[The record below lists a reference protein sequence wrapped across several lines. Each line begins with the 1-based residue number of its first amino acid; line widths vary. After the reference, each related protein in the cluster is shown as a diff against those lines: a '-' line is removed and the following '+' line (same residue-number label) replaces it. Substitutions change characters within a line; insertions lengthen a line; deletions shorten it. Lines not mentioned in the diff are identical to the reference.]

1 MPSIGEQGWGNLV
14 SNNFEILDTI
24 SNTFNTQISNINEN
38 LTTLNL
44 ATASGTRI
52 LMIPMP
58 QDSVPTV
65 TVSTNNTAYNSN
77 TRTYI
82 SISSY
87 NTPINIQSI
96 SNSYSKCMI
105 IISACGN
112 ITISGN
118 IDTYPTNLRNETPPD
133 DYNTNQYTTTISFN
147 RNYYTY
153 NPITLTYTANQNNS
167 QLIMQYSDYINFVNK
182 TIPTSTQTE
191 HVGQYTLSIP
201 FAVVTGGKNNNSS
214 YVNGGA
220 GTASNTCTGGG
231 GGVVSSVSTA
241 YSGKG
246 GTGCIFGQYSG
257 AGSSDIT
264 GGNGNSNNGYGYGG
278 YGSYKYRCALVII
291 ANGNV
296 TINGSITQV
305 GNDGSSSSGGYGGGA
320 YFYGLSTYGAG
331 GGGGAPVFIYYT
343 GTYTNNGTINTA
355 GGNGNK
361 NDDEFTVGTG
371 GAGGIQTTKITI

>member
-1 MPSIGEQGWGNLV
+1 MGTYTPNYNLYMPSIGEQGWGELV

-24 SNTFNTQISNINEN
+24 SNTFNTQIDTINEN

-52 LMIPMP
+52 LSIPY

-65 TVSTNNTAYNSN
+65 TVSTNNAAYNSN

-96 SNSYSKCMI
+96 SNSNSKCMI

-118 IDTYPTNLRNETPPD
+118 INTYPTNLSNETPPD
-133 DYNTNQYTTTISFN
+133 DNYINIYTTTINFN

-167 QLIMQYSDYINFVNK
+167 KLTMQYSDYINFVNK

-191 HVGQYTLSIP
+191 YVGQYTLLIP
-201 FAVVTGGKNNNSS
+201 AATAAGGNYGQS
-214 YVNGGA
+214 GTA
-220 GTASNTCTGGG
+220 GTASNTCNGGG
-231 GGVVSSVSTA
+231 GGVFQLRN
-241 YSGKG
+241 YG

-257 AGSSDIT
+257 GDNDHS
-264 GGNGNSNNGYGYGG
+264 NGHGYQSGT
-278 YGSYKYRCALVII
+278 SKKYRCGLVII

-296 TINGSITQV
+296 TITGTITQN
-305 GNDGSSSSGGYGGGA
+305 GGDGSSSSGGYGGGA
-320 YFYGLSTYGAG
+320 FRGGSVPQEDMAG
-331 GGGGAPVFIYYT
+331 GGGGAPVFIYYS
-343 GTYTNNGTINTA
+343 GTYTNNGTINTS
-355 GGNGNK
+355 GGKGYGSNDGN
-361 NDDEFTVGTG
+361 G
-371 GAGGIQTTKITI
+371 GAGGIKTTKITL

>member
-24 SNTFNTQISNINEN
+24 SNTFNTQIDTINEN

-52 LMIPMP
+52 LSILY

-65 TVSTNNTAYNSN
+65 TVLTTTSEYNSN
-77 TRTYI
+77 TRNYI
-82 SISSY
+82 SISGY

-96 SNSYSKCMI
+96 RNYNSKCMI
-105 IISACGN
+105 IIYACGN
-112 ITISGN
+112 ITLSGN
-118 IDTYPTNLRNETPPD
+118 IDTYPTNLNRETPPD
-133 DYNTNQYTTTISFN
+133 DYNTNQYTKAINFN

-167 QLIMQYSDYINFVNK
+167 QLTMQYSDYINFVNK

-191 HVGQYTLSIP
+191 YVGQYTLSIP
-201 FAVVTGGKNNNSS
+201 FAVATGGSNDNGSR
-214 YVNGGA
+214 VNGAA
-220 GTASNTCTGGG
+220 GSTGNTCNGGG

-241 YSGKG
+241 YSGEG
-246 GTGCIFGQYSG
+246 GTGCIFGQYAG
-257 AGSSDIT
+257 GGSSDSS
-264 GGNGNSNNGYGYGG
+264 GSSGNNHNGFG
-278 YGSYKYRCALVII
+278 YGSSKSNKYRCGLVII
-291 ANGNV
+291 AFGNL
-296 TINGSITQV
+296 TITGTITQI
-305 GNDGSSSSGGYGGGA
+305 GGDGSSSSGGYGGGA
-320 YFYGLSTYGAG
+320 HFHGTSTYGAG

-371 GAGGIQTTKITI
+371 GAGGIKTTKITI